1 MKCVLGSDEMINK
14 KNDCKCFVF
23 LVSNNWGIFFY
34 IKKNILRRIKTCSK
48 VLFHLLNSEVAFPK
62 VSGLNMLR
70 LKKDINRYLNSWSA
84 IPHICH
90 ESHENSR
97 VNFFWPV

>member
-1 MKCVLGSDEMINK
+1 MGDSVFPRLSYNDDDVEGDDNEENDEK
-14 KNDCKCFVF
+14 D
-23 LVSNNWGIFFY
+23 
-34 IKKNILRRIKTCSK
+34 T
-48 VLFHLLNSEVAFPK
+48 EVQT
-62 VSGLNMLR
+62 R
-70 LKKDINRYLNSWSA
+70 DRDRD